1 MGGIN
6 YQTAEKIK
14 NIKEDIVAGKE
25 LKEIIKKYFTNSK
38 NKLHKWLLTNQ
49 AQFSGEEL
57 KYLEYVIA
65 AEVITEED
73 IDITPKP
80 KENTSIVTNTSN
92 IVVSNVSNL
101 TRKER
106 ENIVFSDIIIE
117 KLLKLIQGEEEKALI
132 EIPKELRNLA
142 DLKIQNVRVSGKI
155 YKEFASICKENN
167 VTITDATNL
176 MFTEFINK
184 YKK

>member
-14 NIKEDIVAGKE
+14 NIKNDIGAGKE
-25 LKEIIKKYFTNSK
+25 IKEIVKKYFTNSK
-38 NKLHKWLLTNQ
+38 NKLHKWLDTNQ
-49 AQFSGEEL
+49 SHFNGEEL
-57 KYLEYVIA
+57 AYLEYVINA
-65 AEVITEED
+65 GEVITEKE
-73 IDITPKP
+73 DITP
-80 KENTSIVTNTSN
+80 EEEERNLIATT
-92 IVVSNVSNL
+92 NL
-101 TRKER
+101 TIANMSRKDR
-106 ENIVFSDIIIE
+106 ENFLLSDIVIE
-117 KLLKLIQGEEEKALI
+117 KLLNLLNNSIKENI
-132 EIPKELRNLA
+132 EIPKGLRNLA

>member
-6 YQTAEKIK
+6 YQTLEKIK
-14 NIKEDIVAGKE
+14 NIKEDIAAGKE

-38 NKLHKWLLTNQ
+38 NKLHKWLVTNQ
-49 AQFSGEEL
+49 AQFNGEEL

-65 AEVITEED
+65 AEVITED
-73 IDITPKP
+73 TDITPKP

-92 IVVSNVSNL
+92 IVVSNL

-106 ENIVFSDIIIE
+106 ENIVFSDVIIE
-117 KLLKLIQGEEEKALI
+117 KLLKLIQGEEEKSLI
-132 EIPKELRNLA
+132 EIPKELRNLE

-155 YKEFASICKENN
+155 YKEFVSICKENN
-167 VTITDATNL
+167 VTITDATNF
-176 MFTEFINK
+176 MFKEFINK

>member
-6 YQTAEKIK
+6 YQTLEKIK
-14 NIKEDIVAGKE
+14 NIKNDIGAGKE
-25 LKEIIKKYFTNSK
+25 LKDILKKYFTNSK
-38 NKLHKWLLTNQ
+38 NKLHKWLETNQ
-49 AQFSGEEL
+49 NQFTGEEL

-65 AEVITEED
+65 AEVIED

-80 KENTSIVTNTSN
+80 KENISIVTNTSN
-92 IVVSNVSNL
+92 IVVSNL

-106 ENIVFSDIIIE
+106 ENIVFSDVIIE
-117 KLLKLIQGEEEKALI
+117 KLLKLIQGEEEKSLI

-142 DLKIQNVRVSGKI
+142 DLKIQNVRVSAKI

-184 YKK
+184 YKM

>member
-14 NIKEDIVAGKE
+14 NIKGDISSGKE
-25 LKEIIKKYFTNSK
+25 IKEIVKKYFTNSK
-38 NKLHKWLLTNQ
+38 NKLHKWLDINQ
-49 AQFSGEEL
+49 SHFNGEEL
-57 KYLEYVIA
+57 AYLEYVINA
-65 AEVITEED
+65 GEVITEKE
-73 IDITPKP
+73 DITP
-80 KENTSIVTNTSN
+80 EEERNLIATT
-92 IVVSNVSNL
+92 NL
-101 TRKER
+101 TIANMSRKDR
-106 ENIVFSDIIIE
+106 ENFLLSDIVIE
-117 KLLKLIQGEEEKALI
+117 KLLNLLNNNIKENI
-132 EIPKELRNLA
+132 EIPKELRNLQ
-142 DLKIQNVRVSGKI
+142 DLKIQNVRVSAKI

>member
-6 YQTAEKIK
+6 YQTLEKIK
-14 NIKEDIVAGKE
+14 NIKNDIGAGKE
-25 LKEIIKKYFTNSK
+25 LKDILKKYFTNSK
-38 NKLHKWLLTNQ
+38 NKLHKWLVTNQ
-49 AQFSGEEL
+49 SHFNGEEL
-57 KYLEYVIA
+57 AYLEYVIA
-65 AEVITEED
+65 AEVITED

-92 IVVSNVSNL
+92 IVVSNL

-106 ENIVFSDIIIE
+106 ENIVFSDVIIE
-117 KLLKLIQGEEEKALI
+117 KLLKLIQGEKEKSLI
-132 EIPKELRNLA
+132 EIPKELRNLE

-155 YKEFASICKENN
+155 YKEFVSICKENN
-167 VTITDATNL
+167 VTITDATNF
-176 MFTEFINK
+176 MFREFIDK

>member
-6 YQTAEKIK
+6 YQTLEKIK
-14 NIKEDIVAGKE
+14 NIKGDIAAGKE
-25 LKEIIKKYFTNSK
+25 LKDILKKYFTNSK
-38 NKLHKWLLTNQ
+38 NKLHKWLVTNQ
-49 AQFSGEEL
+49 NQFTGEEL
-57 KYLEYVIA
+57 AYLEYVIA
-65 AEVITEED
+65 AEVITED

-92 IVVSNVSNL
+92 IVVSNL

-106 ENIVFSDIIIE
+106 ENIVFSDVIIE
-117 KLLKLIQGEEEKALI
+117 KLLKLIQGEEEKSLI

-155 YKEFASICKENN
+155 YKEFASI
-167 VTITDATNL
+167 
-176 MFTEFINK
+176 
-184 YKK
+184 

>member
-6 YQTAEKIK
+6 YQTLEIG
-14 NIKEDIVAGKE
+14 AGKE
-25 LKEIIKKYFTNSK
+25 IKEIVKKYFTNSK
-38 NKLHKWLLTNQ
+38 NKLHKWLNTNQ
-49 AQFSGEEL
+49 SHFNGEEL
-57 KYLEYVIA
+57 AYLEYVINA
-65 AEVITEED
+65 GEVIIEKK
-73 IDITPKP
+73 DITPA
-80 KENTSIVTNTSN
+80 EEERNLIATT
-92 IVVSNVSNL
+92 NL
-101 TRKER
+101 TIANMSRKDR
-106 ENIVFSDIIIE
+106 ENFLLSDIVIE
-117 KLLKLIQGEEEKALI
+117 KLLNLLNNSIKENI

>member
-1 MGGIN
+1 MGAIN
-6 YQTAEKIK
+6 YQTLEKIK
-14 NIKEDIVAGKE
+14 NIKNDIGAGKE
-25 LKEIIKKYFTNSK
+25 LKDILKKYFTNSK
-38 NKLHKWLLTNQ
+38 NKLHKWLVTNQ
-49 AQFSGEEL
+49 NQFTGEEL
-57 KYLEYVIA
+57 AYLEYVIA
-65 AEVITEED
+65 AEVITED

-92 IVVSNVSNL
+92 IVVSNL

-106 ENIVFSDIIIE
+106 ENIVFSDVIIE
-117 KLLKLIQGEEEKALI
+117 KLLKLIQGEEEKSLI

>member
-6 YQTAEKIK
+6 YQTLEKIK
-14 NIKEDIVAGKE
+14 NIKEDIATGKE

-38 NKLHKWLLTNQ
+38 NKLHKWLETNQ

-65 AEVITEED
+65 AEVIED

-92 IVVSNVSNL
+92 IVVSNL

-106 ENIVFSDIIIE
+106 ENIVFSDVIIE
-117 KLLKLIQGEEEKALI
+117 KLLKLIQSEEEKSLI
-132 EIPKELRNLA
+132 EIPKELRNLQ
-142 DLKIQNVRVSGKI
+142 DLKIQNVRVSAAI
-155 YKEFASICKENN
+155 YKEFSNLCKENN

>member
-6 YQTAEKIK
+6 YQTLEKIK
-14 NIKEDIVAGKE
+14 NIKEDIAAGKE
-25 LKEIIKKYFTNSK
+25 PKEITKKYFTNSK
-38 NKLHKWLLTNQ
+38 NKLHKWLDTNQ
-49 AQFSGEEL
+49 SHFNGEEL
-57 KYLEYVIA
+57 AYLEYVINA
-65 AEVITEED
+65 GEVITEKE
-73 IDITPKP
+73 DITPA
-80 KENTSIVTNTSN
+80 EEERNLIATT
-92 IVVSNVSNL
+92 NL
-101 TRKER
+101 TIANMSRKDR
-106 ENIVFSDIIIE
+106 ENFLLSDIVIE
-117 KLLKLIQGEEEKALI
+117 KLLNLLNNSIKENI

>member
-6 YQTAEKIK
+6 YQTLEKIK
-14 NIKEDIVAGKE
+14 NIKEDIAAGKE
-25 LKEIIKKYFTNSK
+25 PKEITKKYFTNSK
-38 NKLHKWLLTNQ
+38 NKLHKWLDTNQ
-49 AQFSGEEL
+49 SHFNGEEL
-57 KYLEYVIA
+57 AYLEYVINA
-65 AEVITEED
+65 GEVIIEKK
-73 IDITPKP
+73 DITPA
-80 KENTSIVTNTSN
+80 EEERNLIATT
-92 IVVSNVSNL
+92 NL
-101 TRKER
+101 TIANMSRKDR
-106 ENIVFSDIIIE
+106 ENFLLSDIVIE
-117 KLLKLIQGEEEKALI
+117 KLLNLLNNSIKENI

>member
-6 YQTAEKIK
+6 YQTLEKIK
-14 NIKEDIVAGKE
+14 NIKGDIATGKE
-25 LKEIIKKYFTNSK
+25 LKDILKKYFTNSK
-38 NKLHKWLLTNQ
+38 NKLHKWLDTNQ
-49 AQFSGEEL
+49 SHFNGEEL
-57 KYLEYVIA
+57 AYLEYVINA
-65 AEVITEED
+65 GEVIIEKK
-73 IDITPKP
+73 DITPA
-80 KENTSIVTNTSN
+80 EEERNLIATT
-92 IVVSNVSNL
+92 NL
-101 TRKER
+101 TIANMTRKDR
-106 ENIVFSDIIIE
+106 ENFLLSDLVIE
-117 KLLKLIQGEEEKALI
+117 KLLNLLNNTIKENI

>member
-14 NIKEDIVAGKE
+14 NIKNDIGAGKE
-25 LKEIIKKYFTNSK
+25 IKEIVKKYFTNSK
-38 NKLHKWLLTNQ
+38 NKLHKWLDTNQ
-49 AQFSGEEL
+49 SHFNGEEL
-57 KYLEYVIA
+57 AYLEYVINA
-65 AEVITEED
+65 GEVITEKE
-73 IDITPKP
+73 DITP
-80 KENTSIVTNTSN
+80 EEEEERNLIATT
-92 IVVSNVSNL
+92 NL
-101 TRKER
+101 TIANMSRKDR
-106 ENIVFSDIIIE
+106 ENFLLSDIVIE
-117 KLLKLIQGEEEKALI
+117 KLLNLLNNNIKENI

>member
-14 NIKEDIVAGKE
+14 NIKNDIGAGKE
-25 LKEIIKKYFTNSK
+25 IKEIVKKYFTNSK
-38 NKLHKWLLTNQ
+38 NKLHKWLDTNQ
-49 AQFSGEEL
+49 SHFNGEEL
-57 KYLEYVIA
+57 AYLEYVINA
-65 AEVITEED
+65 GEVITEKE
-73 IDITPKP
+73 DITP
-80 KENTSIVTNTSN
+80 EEERNLIATT
-92 IVVSNVSNL
+92 NL
-101 TRKER
+101 TIANMSRKDR
-106 ENIVFSDIIIE
+106 ENFLLSDIVIE
-117 KLLKLIQGEEEKALI
+117 KLLNLLNNSIKENI

>member
-14 NIKEDIVAGKE
+14 NIKGDISSGKE
-25 LKEIIKKYFTNSK
+25 IKEIVKKYFTNSK
-38 NKLHKWLLTNQ
+38 NKLHKWLDTNQ
-49 AQFSGEEL
+49 SHFNGEEL
-57 KYLEYVIA
+57 AYLEYVINA
-65 AEVITEED
+65 GEVITEKE
-73 IDITPKP
+73 DITP
-80 KENTSIVTNTSN
+80 EEEERNLIATT
-92 IVVSNVSNL
+92 NL
-101 TRKER
+101 TIANMSRKDR
-106 ENIVFSDIIIE
+106 ENFLLSDIVIE
-117 KLLKLIQGEEEKALI
+117 KLLNLLNNSIKENI

>member
-14 NIKEDIVAGKE
+14 NIKNDIGAGKE
-25 LKEIIKKYFTNSK
+25 IKEIVKKYFTNSK
-38 NKLHKWLLTNQ
+38 NKLHKWLDTNQ
-49 AQFSGEEL
+49 SHFNGEEL
-57 KYLEYVIA
+57 AYLEYVINA
-65 AEVITEED
+65 GEVITEKE
-73 IDITPKP
+73 DITP
-80 KENTSIVTNTSN
+80 EEEERNLIATT
-92 IVVSNVSNL
+92 NL
-101 TRKER
+101 TIANMSRKDR
-106 ENIVFSDIIIE
+106 ENFLLSDIVIE
-117 KLLKLIQGEEEKALI
+117 KLLNLLNNNIKENI

>member
-6 YQTAEKIK
+6 YQTLEKIK
-14 NIKEDIVAGKE
+14 NIKEDIAAGKE
-25 LKEIIKKYFTNSK
+25 PKEITKKYFTNSK
-38 NKLHKWLLTNQ
+38 NKLHKWLDTNQ
-49 AQFSGEEL
+49 SHFNGEEL
-57 KYLEYVIA
+57 AYLEYVINA
-65 AEVITEED
+65 GEVIIEKK
-73 IDITPKP
+73 DITP
-80 KENTSIVTNTSN
+80 EEEERNLIATT
-92 IVVSNVSNL
+92 NL
-101 TRKER
+101 TIANMTRKDR
-106 ENIVFSDIIIE
+106 ENFLLSDIVIE
-117 KLLKLIQGEEEKALI
+117 KLLNLLNNSIKENI

>member
-14 NIKEDIVAGKE
+14 NIKNDIGAGKGI
-25 LKEIIKKYFTNSK
+25 KEIVKKYFTNSK
-38 NKLHKWLLTNQ
+38 NKLHKWLDTNQ
-49 AQFSGEEL
+49 SHFNGEEL
-57 KYLEYVIA
+57 AYLEYVINA
-65 AEVITEED
+65 GEVITEKE
-73 IDITPKP
+73 DITP
-80 KENTSIVTNTSN
+80 EEEERNLIATT
-92 IVVSNVSNL
+92 NL
-101 TRKER
+101 TIANMSRKDR
-106 ENIVFSDIIIE
+106 ENFLLSDIVIE
-117 KLLKLIQGEEEKALI
+117 KLLNLLNNSIKENI

>member
-6 YQTAEKIK
+6 YQTLEKIK
-14 NIKEDIVAGKE
+14 NIKNDNGAGKE
-25 LKEIIKKYFTNSK
+25 IKEIVKKYFTNSK
-38 NKLHKWLLTNQ
+38 NKLHKWLNTNQ
-49 AQFSGEEL
+49 SHFNGEEL
-57 KYLEYVIA
+57 AYLEYVINA
-65 AEVITEED
+65 GEVIIEKK
-73 IDITPKP
+73 DITPA
-80 KENTSIVTNTSN
+80 EEERNLIATT
-92 IVVSNVSNL
+92 NL
-101 TRKER
+101 TIANMSRKDR
-106 ENIVFSDIIIE
+106 ENFLLSDIVIE
-117 KLLKLIQGEEEKALI
+117 KLLNLLNNSIKENI